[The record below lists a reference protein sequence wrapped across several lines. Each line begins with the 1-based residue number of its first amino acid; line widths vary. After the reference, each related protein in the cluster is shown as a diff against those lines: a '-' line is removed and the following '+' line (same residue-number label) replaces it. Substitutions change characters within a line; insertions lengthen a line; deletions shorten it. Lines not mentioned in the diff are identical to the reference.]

1 MHMNK
6 LKTFT
11 STDWTML
18 ALFAFAL
25 LFLVYSADASITP
38 ETLGDTEADRPAEI
52 VYEKEHPVLK
62 DRPGYQEEPWE
73 RTVTFDAPEQ

>member
-1 MHMNK
+1 MNK
-6 LKTFT
+6 LKAFT

-18 ALFAFAL
+18 ILFAFAL

-38 ETLGDTEADRPAEI
+38 DTLGGTESDRSAEI
-52 VYEKEHPVLK
+52 VYEQEHPVLK

-73 RTVTFDAPEQ
+73 QTVSFDAPEQ

>member
-1 MHMNK
+1 MNK

-52 VYEKEHPVLK
+52 VYEQEHPVLK
-62 DRPGYQEEPWE
+62 DRIGYQEEPWE

>member
-1 MHMNK
+1 MNK

-25 LFLVYSADASITP
+25 MFLVYSADASITP
-38 ETLGDTEADRPAEI
+38 ETLDGTDTDRPAEI
-52 VYEKEHPVLK
+52 VHEEQHPVLK
-62 DRPGYQEEPWE
+62 DKLVYQEEPWE

>member
-1 MHMNK
+1 MNK

-38 ETLGDTEADRPAEI
+38 DTLGGTEADRSAEI
-52 VYEKEHPVLK
+52 VYEQEHPVLK
-62 DRPGYQEEPWE
+62 DRTGYQEQPWE
-73 RTVTFDAPEQ
+73 RTVSFDAAEQ

>member
-1 MHMNK
+1 MNK
-6 LKTFT
+6 LKAFT

-38 ETLGDTEADRPAEI
+38 ETLGGPETDRSAEI
-52 VYEKEHPVLK
+52 VYEQEHPVLK
-62 DRPGYQEEPWE
+62 DRIAYQKEPWE
-73 RTVTFDAPEQ
+73 QMVSFEAPEQ

>member
-1 MHMNK
+1 MNK
-6 LKTFT
+6 LKAFTF
-11 STDWTML
+11 TDWTML

-38 ETLGDTEADRPAEI
+38 ETLDDTEADRPAEI
-52 VYEKEHPVLK
+52 VYEQEHPVLK
-62 DRPGYQEEPWE
+62 DRIGYQEEPWE